1 MRLTSP
7 WMIVLAVLACVLVQ
21 GCRRGPADQDRT
33 ATGKTAPVKQ
43 QGSSQNAEAKQ
54 AAPAGVSSPNQGEG
68 ITRPPSGPSE
78 LDWVRALTGSDEAA
92 KQSVPAE
99 FAKIINGLLAAQ
111 AGLEF
116 DQQGR
121 LIGVD
126 LAGERRSGSDA
137 EIALVVQL
145 PHLRRFR
152 VAGFGVTPA
161 GVQQLAQKT
170 TLEELGLENTQIDDQ
185 SLAALKNLPRLWSL
199 NLRRSVKLTDGA
211 IGILADFPALTHLYL
226 LETQFSSDAL
236 ERLSQLPRLRLL
248 DLRNCAGVNAQVLTR
263 LAELPQLAD
272 LRLRGYHIDD
282 TCLSAVG
289 RFPRLISFTLE
300 ESPATPN
307 GFQALARLPLESLTL
322 FRCTSLTDDALA
334 AVVAGWT
341 KLRTLSLRDL
351 PLRGTFLSQLRTH
364 PSLRVLYL
372 PQTMVDDSALTSL
385 RELPSLEEL
394 SLAQTLITDAGLEH
408 IAAISTLRKL
418 NVSQTQVTDVGV
430 QYLSNLSHLESLD
443 LSGNLG
449 ITDAAVPFLEKL
461 PQLREV
467 FLDGTSVT
475 VEGLK
480 RLGEKA
486 RVKQAVGLE

>member
-1 MRLTSP
+1 MRATSP
-7 WMIVLAVLACVLVQ
+7 WMILLAIAVCVLAH
-21 GCRRGPADQDRT
+21 GCRRGPAEHE
-33 ATGKTAPVKQ
+33 
-43 QGSSQNAEAKQ
+43 GSVTAEAPPLKQ
-54 AAPAGVSSPNQGEG
+54 HDTSQSGEDKHISPAAVSPPHQAEG
-68 ITRPPSGPSE
+68 SAPSSAAASE

-92 KQSVPAE
+92 RQAVPAE
-99 FAKIINGLLAAQ
+99 FAKIIHGLLEAQ

-161 GVQQLAQKT
+161 GVQQLARKT

-199 NLRRSVKLTDGA
+199 NLRRSVKLTDAA
-211 IGILADFPALTHLYL
+211 IAILAEFPALTHLYL
-226 LETQFSSDAL
+226 LENQFSSNAM
-236 ERLSQLPRLRLL
+236 ERLAQLPRLRLL

-263 LAELPQLAD
+263 LAELPQLVD

-282 TCLSAVG
+282 ACLSAVG
-289 RFPRLISFTLE
+289 RFPRLVSFTLE
-300 ESPATPN
+300 ESPATSN
-307 GFQALARLPLESLTL
+307 GLQALAPLSLESLTL
-322 FRCTSLTDDALA
+322 FQCTSLNDEALA
-334 AVVAGWT
+334 AVVTGWT

-351 PLRGTFLSQLRTH
+351 PVRGTFLSQLRSH
-364 PSLRVLYL
+364 ASLRVLNL
-372 PQTMVDDSALTSL
+372 PQTMVNDSALEAL
-385 RELPSLEEL
+385 RSMPSLEEL

-408 IAAISTLRKL
+408 IATISTLRKL
-418 NVSQTQVTDVGV
+418 NVAQTQVTDAGV
-430 QYLSNLSHLESLD
+430 QYLSHLSHLESLD
-443 LSGNLG
+443 LSGNPG

-475 VEGLK
+475 GEGLK
-480 RLGEKA
+480 RLGGKA
-486 RVKQAVGLE
+486 RVKQAAGLE

>member
-7 WMIVLAVLACVLVQ
+7 SMILLTALVCVLAH
-21 GCRRGPADQDRT
+21 GCRRGPMDDEGPI
-33 ATGKTAPVKQ
+33 TGEAPPVTHRQTSESREDKHI
-43 QGSSQNAEAKQ
+43 S
-54 AAPAGVSSPNQGEG
+54 AAVVSPPNQGERIAG
-68 ITRPPSGPSE
+68 GPAATSE

-92 KQSVPAE
+92 KRAIPTE
-99 FAKIINGLLAAQ
+99 FAKIINGLFAAQ

-137 EIALVVQL
+137 EVALVVQL

-161 GVQQLAQKT
+161 GVRQLAQKT
-170 TLEELGLENTQIDDQ
+170 TLEELGLENTQIDDA

-211 IGILADFPALTHLYL
+211 ITLLADFPALTHLYL

-236 ERLSQLPRLRLL
+236 EHLAQLPRLRLL

-263 LAELPQLAD
+263 LAKLPQLAD

-282 TCLSAVG
+282 TCLAAVG
-289 RFPRLISFTLE
+289 RFPRLASFTLE
-300 ESPATPN
+300 ESPATAK
-307 GFQALARLPLESLTL
+307 GLQALALLPLESLTL
-322 FRCTSLTDDALA
+322 FRCTSLNDEALA
-334 AVVAGWT
+334 TAVGSWP

-351 PLRGTFLSQLRTH
+351 PVRGTFLTQLRSRA
-364 PSLRVLYL
+364 SLRVLNL
-372 PQTMVDDSALTSL
+372 PQTMVDDSALEAL
-385 RELPSLEEL
+385 RSMPLLEEL
-394 SLAQTLITDAGLEH
+394 SLAQTLITDAGLNH
-408 IAAISTLRKL
+408 VAALFSLRKL
-418 NVSQTQVTDVGV
+418 NVAQTQATDNGV
-430 QYLSNLSHLESLD
+430 QYLSSLPHLESLD

-449 ITDAAVPFLEKL
+449 ITDAAIPFLEKL

-475 VEGLK
+475 AEGLK
-480 RLGEKA
+480 RLGRKA
-486 RVKQAVGLE
+486 RVKQATGLE